1 MQGLQHE
8 EGTGTRKTS
17 AIAEYPLT
25 GFGEQ
30 PLQAATTEDYHIYF

>member
-30 PLQAATTEDYHIYF
+30 PLQAATMEDYHIYF